1 MADEVNTQPQ
11 ETNQTEN
18 PTADTTNQENTQEMD
33 VNAIEEGIRKDE
45 ARLSIL
51 QEEYNNVADKI
62 ADEFEIQLEKNP
74 SSLFNDD
81 ELELLASD
89 SNIAAKN
96 KMLRDRF
103 EKYRDEKLT
112 LKKQEIG
119 KFEEQLKGRRGE
131 FEILTESNKFSQE
144 NPDVDMEALAEFIQ
158 EDLSPRKK
166 REFRDTAK
174 TKYEFL
180 KLAHEEYKKLNPDN
194 SEEDDDLP
202 PDLSGVN
209 GATGDNSY
217 SSDEERQKYLKSIGI
232 GR

>member
-1 MADEVNTQPQ
+1 MADEENINTPPAN
-11 ETNQTEN
+11 TKNQTVPNANESE
-18 PTADTTNQENTQEMD
+18 PPQDMD
-33 VNAIEEGIRKDE
+33 VVQIEDGIRKDE

-51 QEEYNNVADKI
+51 QEEYNSMADKI
-62 ADEFEIQLEKNP
+62 HDEFETQLEKNP
-74 SSLFNDD
+74 TSLFSDE
-81 ELELLASD
+81 ELEILASD

-103 EKYRDEKLT
+103 EKYRDEKLET
-112 LKKQEIG
+112 KKQEIG
-119 KFEEQLKGRRGE
+119 KFEDQLKGRRGE
-131 FEILTESNKFSQE
+131 FEILTESNKFSKE

-166 REFRDTAK
+166 KEFRDAAK

-180 KLAHEEYKKLNPDN
+180 KLAHEEYKRLNP
-194 SEEDDDLP
+194 EENDDDDNLP
-202 PDLSGVN
+202 PDLSNVN

-217 SSDEERQKYLKSIGI
+217 SNDEEKKAYLKSIGI

>member
-1 MADEVNTQPQ
+1 MADEANTQTQ

-81 ELELLASD
+81 EL
-89 SNIAAKN
+89 
-96 KMLRDRF
+96 
-103 EKYRDEKLT
+103 
-112 LKKQEIG
+112 G

-166 REFRDTAK
+166 KEFRDTAK

-194 SEEDDDLP
+194 SEEDDNLP